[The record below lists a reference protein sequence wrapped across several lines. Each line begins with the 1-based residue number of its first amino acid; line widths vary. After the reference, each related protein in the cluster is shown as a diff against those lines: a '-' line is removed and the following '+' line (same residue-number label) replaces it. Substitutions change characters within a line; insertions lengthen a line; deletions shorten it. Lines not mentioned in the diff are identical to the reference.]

1 MKSSPIST
9 TGESATG
16 VRLPQWFDHL
26 LAALEVRLAAF
37 GAARWWRLKLAA
49 LCSLCSFLYATPNVT
64 TLTTRETPQLWTVI
78 QQQSLHPLTPVAG
91 LEPSSHEA
99 KRVFRLTMPL
109 LAKLWPA
116 ESARG
121 QMLFLFAVQY
131 AAGFLFFVLCAT
143 LFHAVLEHHAAAVLF
158 TLSTAFIYPGQACF
172 YDLIGFFDGVALV
185 FLLLSFVCRA
195 PALVFGCLLAAFWV
209 DERAI
214 VAGSFTYLWLKV
226 RDGAETGWR
235 QLLLPDRHSIV
246 VPLAI
251 VVTLGLRLWLART
264 HGFVLPLAE
273 GGVGFAEF
281 VRSERLFRL
290 PLGILSPF
298 KFHWALLGLA
308 ALTLWL
314 DRRFALLA
322 LGTAAVLASTAAA
335 LAVVDITRSL
345 AYAFPV
351 LFLATRCVAQSS
363 SPRFMFGLAVLLL
376 PLSILLPSYSV
387 MTGADWM
394 FPMLVKVLLSPL
406 LWR

>member
-1 MKSSPIST
+1 MD
-9 TGESATG
+9 ESATG
-16 VRLPQWFDHL
+16 VRLPQWFDQL

-49 LCSLCSFLYATPNVT
+49 LCSLCSFVYATPNVT
-64 TLTTRETPQLWTVI
+64 TLASRETPQLWTVI
-78 QQQSLHPLTPVAG
+78 QQQSAHPLTPVAG
-91 LEPSSHEA
+91 LDPLSHEA
-99 KRVFRLTMPL
+99 KRVFRLTLPL

-121 QMLFLFAVQY
+121 KMLFLFAVQY

-143 LFHAVLEHHAAAVLF
+143 LFHTVLEHRAAAVLF

-172 YDLIGFFDGVALV
+172 YDLIGLFDGVALV
-185 FLLLSFVCRA
+185 FLLLTFACRA
-195 PALVFGCLLAAFWV
+195 PALVFGCLFAAFWV

-214 VAGSFTYLWLKV
+214 IAASFTYLWHKL
-226 RDGAETGWR
+226 RAGAETGWR

-251 VVTLGLRLWLART
+251 AVTLGLRLWLTKT
-264 HGFVLPLAE
+264 HGFVLPVAE
-273 GGVGFAEF
+273 GGIGFSEF
-281 VRSERLFRL
+281 MRSERLFRL

-298 KFHWALLGLA
+298 KSHWALLGLA

-314 DRRFALLA
+314 DRRLALLA

-335 LAVVDITRSL
+335 VAVVDITRSL

-351 LFLATRCVAQSS
+351 VFLATRCVAQAS
-363 SPRFMFGLAVLLL
+363 SPRFMFGLAALLL
-376 PLSILLPSYSV
+376 PLSILLPSYGV

-394 FPMLVKVLLSPL
+394 FPMPVKVLLSPL